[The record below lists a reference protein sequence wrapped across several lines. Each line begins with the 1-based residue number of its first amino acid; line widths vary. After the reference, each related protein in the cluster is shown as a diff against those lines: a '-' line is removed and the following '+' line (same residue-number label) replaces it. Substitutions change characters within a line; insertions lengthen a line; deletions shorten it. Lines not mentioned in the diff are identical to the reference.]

1 MKITRI
7 KVFLLAAAFLFAA
20 GLVHFSSLPAVSG
33 GNENSGAVV
42 VAQKSDVVSLN
53 PLLASDAAS
62 SRVYN
67 RIFNGLFRYDEN
79 LRVTTALAD
88 NYEISLNLCLTIE
101 TAEVDAAYVKT
112 VQSFLDGLILASNP
126 FAGVLNDADAKKIRF
141 RVEKTGQD
149 SLTVNIN
156 TLNTILCKKIE
167 TMLPAKLKRSE
178 YKPVVRI
185 KLKSGVKW
193 HDGLPFTADDVIF
206 TFTVTQQSKKIPAYD
221 IYNISSIE
229 KIEKIDAEN
238 LFVVFSYTTPKI
250 YDTLQIPI
258 VPKHRLA
265 GQDITNSRFNMNPIG
280 TGPFKFVERSFDD
293 YIILDC
299 NENYFEKKP
308 DIKRLI
314 FRTIPNESIMFLEL
328 LQGNVDVMQLKSDQF
343 VKFTQ
348 DSEFEKRFA
357 RIKIPELEY
366 SYIGWNLKNRLFAD
380 ENVRVALGYA
390 IDKNTLIEKTLYNHG
405 QICKGP
411 FQSSSWACDPKVD
424 NLAADIIKSEEM
436 LKSSGWTMN
445 KNEQIL
451 EKNFPVRSFFGY
463 DDTTEVVRFEF
474 SLFISA
480 GNKDRELCASFIAS
494 ELKRI
499 GIKVNIKTLAWS
511 ELIKSLDNKTFDAFI
526 LTWALACDPDISN
539 VWHSSQ
545 IPDPKNGKYGLNSI
559 SYSNPEVDRLLDEAK
574 QTLDQQE
581 RKPKYQQVHRTIM
594 NEQPYTFL
602 YIADTLYAVSK
613 RVKIQKLSPLGILH
627 NIEKWDLEE

>member
-1 MKITRI
+1 
-7 KVFLLAAAFLFAA
+7 V
-20 GLVHFSSLPAVSG
+20 
-33 GNENSGAVV
+33 
-42 VAQKSDVVSLN
+42 
-53 PLLASDAAS
+53 
-62 SRVYN
+62 
-67 RIFNGLFRYDEN
+67 
-79 LRVTTALAD
+79 
-88 NYEISLNLCLTIE
+88 
-101 TAEVDAAYVKT
+101 
-112 VQSFLDGLILASNP
+112 
-126 FAGVLNDADAKKIRF
+126 
-141 RVEKTGQD
+141 
-149 SLTVNIN
+149 
-156 TLNTILCKKIE
+156 
-167 TMLPAKLKRSE
+167 KLKRSE

-424 NLAADIIKSEEM
+424 NLAADMIKSEEM

-499 GIKVNIKTLAWS
+499 GIKVNIKTLAWN

-559 SYSNPEVDRLLDEAK
+559 SYANPEVDRLLDEAK

>member
-7 KVFLLAAAFLFAA
+7 KAILMATAFLFAA
-20 GLVHFSSLPAVSG
+20 VIVHFTALPALSG
-33 GNENSGAVV
+33 VTGNDGAVV

-112 VQSFLDGLILASNP
+112 IQSFLDSLILASNP
-126 FAGVLNDADAKKIRF
+126 FAGVLSDADAKKISF

-156 TLNTILCKKIE
+156 TLNTGLCKKIE
-167 TMLPAKLKRSE
+167 TMLPVKVKRSE
-178 YKPVVRI
+178 YKPVVKI

-265 GQDITNSRFNMNPIG
+265 GQDLTNSRFNMNPVG

-380 ENVRVALGYA
+380 EKVRVALGYA

-424 NLAADIIKSEEM
+424 NLAADMIKSEEM

-445 KNEQIL
+445 KSEQIL

-463 DDTTEVVRFEF
+463 DDTTEVVKFEF
-474 SLFISA
+474 SLLISA
-480 GNKDRELCASFIAS
+480 GNKDRELCANFIAS

-627 NIEKWDLEE
+627 NIEKWDLLE